1 MVSMGKWSFYF
12 RMKILKK
19 LLYFGLFLLLVFI
32 IGGLGGVVMQER
44 VMPSLLASFPSLSRM
59 EMFKN
64 VAGNVTVIERTEQL
78 VVREDDSVDAIVSQP
93 STAVVNIIASDAQ
106 DSGSQLFNPG
116 ESQTGVLLTNDGMIV
131 TYGMPMSIVDPEKE
145 YAYRVL
151 LFDGT
156 SHDARLVGQD
166 SLTGLA
172 FFKIGS
178 GNTPAIALA
187 NSDDS
192 RPGKKL
198 VAIGNSFE
206 EYQNRFSVGVF
217 SHRNKTFNLSGKTVA
232 SSEKWEGV
240 FEMDLANPGEYVGG
254 PAVNFRGE
262 MVGIFGEVLL
272 DGRAFRFLIPSN
284 TIRESLRLA
293 VENRL
298 DTRPTLGAYYISL
311 TKASAFGSGEGA
323 RDRGALIYSP
333 SGQTGLA
340 VLSASPAEKAGLR
353 FGDIVI
359 AVDGKEINL
368 DNPLSVAIGRF
379 AKGDTVEL
387 VILRAGVEQKIVV
400 AL

>member
-1 MVSMGKWSFYF
+1 MTLV
-12 RMKILKK
+12 KK
-19 LLYFGLFLLLVFI
+19 LLYLSLFSVFVFI
-32 IGGLGGVVMQER
+32 LGGLGGVVMQER

-59 EMFKN
+59 AMFQN
-64 VAGNVTVIERTEQL
+64 LAGNVTVIERTEQL

-93 STAVVNIIASDAQ
+93 STAVVNIIASDAK
-106 DSGSQLFNPG
+106 DAGSQLFHAG
-116 ESQTGVLLTNDGMIV
+116 ESRTGVLLTNDGMIV
-131 TYGMPMSIVDPEKE
+131 TYGMPVSVTVPGKE
-145 YAYRVL
+145 YVYRVL

-166 SLTGLA
+166 ALTGLS
-172 FFKIGS
+172 FFRIDG

-217 SHRNKTFNLSGKTVA
+217 SHRNKTFNLSGKSVA
-232 SSEKWEGV
+232 SSERWEGV

-272 DGRAFRFLIPSN
+272 DGKESSFLIPSN
-284 TIRESLRLA
+284 AIRESLRLA
-293 VENRL
+293 SEGRL
-298 DTRPTLGAYYISL
+298 DARPTLGAYYISL
-311 TKASAFGSGEGA
+311 TKASAFGSGQVA

-340 VLSASPAEKAGLR
+340 VLSGSPADKAGLR

-359 AVDGKEINL
+359 AVDGREINL

-379 AKGDTVEL
+379 AKGDTAEL
-387 VILRAGVEQKIVV
+387 LILRNGLEQKISV

>member
-1 MVSMGKWSFYF
+1 MTLV
-12 RMKILKK
+12 KK
-19 LLYFGLFLLLVFI
+19 LLYLSLFAIFVFI
-32 IGGLGGVVMQER
+32 LGGLGGVVMQER

-59 EMFKN
+59 AIFQN
-64 VAGNVTVIERTEQL
+64 LAGNVTVIERTEQL

-93 STAVVNIIASDAQ
+93 STAVVNIITSDAK
-106 DSGSQLFNPG
+106 DAGSQLFNPG

-131 TYGMPMSIVDPEKE
+131 TYGMPVSTATAAKE
-145 YAYRVL
+145 HAYRVL

-166 SLTGLA
+166 TLTGLA
-172 FFKIGS
+172 FFKIDG

-217 SHRNKTFNLSGKTVA
+217 SHRNKTFNLSAKTIA

-262 MVGIFGEVLL
+262 MVGIFGGVLL
-272 DGRAFRFLIPSN
+272 DGEEFHFLIPSN
-284 TIRESLRLA
+284 AIRESLRLA
-293 VENRL
+293 GENRL

-311 TKASAFGSGEGA
+311 TKASAFGSGQGA

-340 VLSASPAEKAGLR
+340 VLSGSPAEKAGLR

-379 AKGDTVEL
+379 AKGDTAEL
-387 VILRAGVEQKIVV
+387 LVLRGGLEQKISV